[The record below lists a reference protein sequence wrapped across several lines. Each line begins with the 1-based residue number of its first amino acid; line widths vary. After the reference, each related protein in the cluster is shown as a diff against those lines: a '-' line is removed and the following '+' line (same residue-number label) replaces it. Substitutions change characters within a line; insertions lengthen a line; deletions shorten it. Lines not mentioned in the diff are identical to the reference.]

1 MRSSRSRLEAAAV
14 AAIVVLIAVVA
25 VRNALVYPAI
35 AGYDA
40 QEALDYANLLAKDG
54 ELPDAT
60 GSYYTPPGFFAVGG
74 VGILLG
80 EELGFEHPERVGQVV
95 NALAAVGTVL
105 LLLLLVRELWP
116 GRPVL
121 HLASLG
127 FVVACPVVFK
137 ASAMFH
143 PEPLSLFFS
152 TLAITLAA
160 RMLVRRRYSL
170 VTALGIGAALAA
182 GQLVR
187 AWTLWTVGVVLLVL
201 VVALVTRSAERRAI
215 GRALAVV
222 AVTAFALALPWYGYQ
237 ATQYD
242 NPIFDRPQV
251 EAPLWDRRPL
261 GFYVSLGLPDVLT
274 DPVRP
279 SFSNRFA
286 PVAYAE
292 VWGDYF
298 GVWHWNSSGGP
309 PTESERRETVVQ
321 AVVGAPFT
329 LLAVAGWLALLV
341 FSIRRPA
348 DEPARLLV
356 SLLPAAALVGVLYFA
371 TAYPTTDGDT
381 GKGSFM
387 LTAVPAWA
395 ACFGFAF
402 DGITRRFPRLLVP
415 LAITPRPRRSREPA
429 LRSRGR
435 QPMSTSPS
443 WEWRYLRGAFV
454 AVAAIVVLQIGGW
467 LVYRV
472 VHEET
477 PPLSET
483 IRCLTREKLLEL
495 TTETDPIAASAGDG
509 WLATRVEGNG
519 VHVAIARSTSEAEK
533 LMGLYQSV
541 AGELTGRLERR
552 GTVVYLWEGPSS
564 PTQRQTMYDCHYD

>member
-1 MRSSRSRLEAAAV
+1 MRTPSRSLFETV
-14 AAIVVLIAVVA
+14 TVVAIVVLVAVVA

-40 QEALDYANLLAKDG
+40 QEALDYANLLAKEG
-54 ELPDAT
+54 RLPDAT

-74 VGILLG
+74 VGILVG
-80 EELGFEHPERVGQVV
+80 EELGLEHPERVGQVF
-95 NALAAVGTVL
+95 NALAAVATVL

-121 HLASLG
+121 HLAALG

-143 PEPLSLFFS
+143 PEPLSLLFS
-152 TLAITLAA
+152 TLAVVLAA

-170 VTALGIGAALAA
+170 ASALGIGAALAA

-187 AWTLWTVGVVLLVL
+187 AWNLWTVGVVLLAL
-201 VVALVTRSAERRAI
+201 CVALVTRRSERRAI
-215 GRALAVV
+215 ARALAVAAV
-222 AVTAFALALPWYGYQ
+222 AAISLPLPWYAYQ
-237 ATQYD
+237 ATQYE

-286 PVAYAE
+286 PVAYSEIWA
-292 VWGDYF
+292 DYF

-309 PTESERRETVVQ
+309 PSESEHREMVAQ
-321 AVVGAPFT
+321 AIVGAPFT
-329 LLAVAGWLALLV
+329 LLAIAGWLALLAL
-341 FSIRRPA
+341 SIRRPS

-356 SLLPAAALVGVLYFA
+356 TLLPAAALVGVLYFA

-402 DGITRRFPRLLVP
+402 DGITRRSPRLLVP
-415 LAITPRPRRSREPA
+415 LTIVLVLCAVVS
-429 LRSRGR
+429 LRF
-435 QPMSTSPS
+435 
-443 WEWRYLRGAFV
+443 AF
-454 AVAAIVVLQIGGW
+454 AV
-467 LVYRV
+467 
-472 VHEET
+472 EN
-477 PPLSET
+477 P
-483 IRCLTREKLLEL
+483 
-495 TTETDPIAASAGDG
+495 
-509 WLATRVEGNG
+509 
-519 VHVAIARSTSEAEK
+519 
-533 LMGLYQSV
+533 
-541 AGELTGRLERR
+541 
-552 GTVVYLWEGPSS
+552 
-564 PTQRQTMYDCHYD
+564 

>member
-1 MRSSRSRLEAAAV
+1 MRPSLPPPAATSAPPTSDGSRRSRPPFESVAV
-14 AAIVVLIAVVA
+14 AAIVVLVAVVS

-40 QEALDYANLLAKDG
+40 HEALDYANLLAKDG
-54 ELPDAT
+54 ELPEGT

-74 VGILLG
+74 AGILLG
-80 EELGFEHPERVGQVV
+80 EELGLEHPERVGQAF
-95 NALAAVGTVL
+95 NALAGVGTVL
-105 LLLLLVRELWP
+105 LLLLLVRALWP

-121 HLASLG
+121 HVAALG
-127 FVVACPVVFK
+127 FVVACPVIFK

-152 TLAITLAA
+152 TLAVVLAA

-170 VTALGIGAALAA
+170 VAALGIGAALAA

-187 AWTLWTVGVVLLVL
+187 AWTLWTVGVVFLVLLVA
-201 VVALVTRSAERRAI
+201 VFTRPTERRAI
-215 GRALAVV
+215 GRALAV
-222 AVTAFALALPWYGYQ
+222 AAAAAIALPLPWYAYQ
-237 ATQYD
+237 ATQYE

-261 GFYVSLGLPDVLT
+261 GYYVSFGLPDVLT

-279 SFSNRFA
+279 SFSNRFV

-309 PTESERRETVVQ
+309 PSRSEHRETVVQ
-321 AVVGAPFT
+321 AVAGVPFT
-329 LLAVAGWLALLV
+329 LLAIAGWLALLA
-341 FSIRRPA
+341 FSIRRPS

-402 DGITRRFPRLLVP
+402 DGITRRFTRLLFP
-415 LAITPRPRRSREPA
+415 LAI
-429 LRSRGR
+429 
-435 QPMSTSPS
+435 
-443 WEWRYLRGAFV
+443 
-454 AVAAIVVLQIGGW
+454 VL
-467 LVYRV
+467 
-472 VHEET
+472 
-477 PPLSET
+477 
-483 IRCLTREKLLEL
+483 
-495 TTETDPIAASAGDG
+495 A
-509 WLATRVEGNG
+509 LATVVSLRF
-519 VHVAIARSTSEAEK
+519 
-533 LMGLYQSV
+533 GLAV
-541 AGELTGRLERR
+541 DN
-552 GTVVYLWEGPSS
+552 P
-564 PTQRQTMYDCHYD
+564 

>member
-1 MRSSRSRLEAAAV
+1 MRAPRSLFETAAV
-14 AAIVVLIAVVA
+14 AAIVVLVAVVA

-40 QEALDYANLLAKDG
+40 REALDYANLLAKEG
-54 ELPDAT
+54 RLPDAT

-80 EELGFEHPERVGQVV
+80 EELSLEHPERVGQVV

-121 HLASLG
+121 HLAALG
-127 FVVACPVVFK
+127 FVVACPVIFK

-152 TLAITLAA
+152 TLAIALAA
-160 RMLVRRRYSL
+160 RMLVRSRYSL
-170 VTALGIGAALAA
+170 VAAVGIGAALAA
-182 GQLVR
+182 GQLIR
-187 AWTLWTVGVVLLVL
+187 AWTLWTVGVVFLVL
-201 VVALVTRSAERRAI
+201 VVALVTRSAERWVI

-222 AVTAFALALPWYGYQ
+222 AVAAIALPLPWYAYQ
-237 ATQYD
+237 ATQYE

-251 EAPLWDRRPL
+251 EAPVWDRRPL

-286 PVAYAE
+286 PVAYSE
-292 VWGDYF
+292 VWADYF

-309 PTESERRETVVQ
+309 PSRSEHREMVAQ

-329 LLAVAGWLALLV
+329 LLAIAGWLALLA
-341 FSIRRPA
+341 FSIRRPS

-402 DGITRRFPRLLVP
+402 DGITRRSPRLLLP
-415 LAITPRPRRSREPA
+415 LTIVFVLCAVVS
-429 LRSRGR
+429 LR
-435 QPMSTSPS
+435 
-443 WEWRYLRGAFV
+443 F
-454 AVAAIVVLQIGGW
+454 
-467 LVYRV
+467 
-472 VHEET
+472 
-477 PPLSET
+477 
-483 IRCLTREKLLEL
+483 
-495 TTETDPIAASAGDG
+495 
-509 WLATRVEGNG
+509 
-519 VHVAIARSTSEAEK
+519 AIAVEN
-533 LMGLYQSV
+533 
-541 AGELTGRLERR
+541 
-552 GTVVYLWEGPSS
+552 P
-564 PTQRQTMYDCHYD
+564 

>member
-1 MRSSRSRLEAAAV
+1 MRASSRSLFETV
-14 AAIVVLIAVVA
+14 TVVAIVVLVAVVA

-40 QEALDYANLLAKDG
+40 QEALDYANLLAKEG
-54 ELPDAT
+54 RLPDAT

-74 VGILLG
+74 VGILVG
-80 EELGFEHPERVGQVV
+80 EELGLEHPERVGQVF
-95 NALAAVGTVL
+95 NALAATATVL

-121 HLASLG
+121 HLSALG

-143 PEPLSLFFS
+143 PEPLSLLFS
-152 TLAITLAA
+152 TLAVVLAA

-170 VTALGIGAALAA
+170 ASALGIGAALAA

-187 AWTLWTVGVVLLVL
+187 AWSLWTVGVVLLAL
-201 VVALVTRSAERRAI
+201 CVALVTRRNERRAI
-215 GRALAVV
+215 ARALAVSAV
-222 AVTAFALALPWYGYQ
+222 AAIALPLPWYAYQ

-286 PVAYAE
+286 PVAYSEIWA
-292 VWGDYF
+292 DYF

-309 PTESERRETVVQ
+309 PSRSEHREMVAQ
-321 AVVGAPFT
+321 AIVGAPFT
-329 LLAVAGWLALLV
+329 LLAIAGWLALLA
-341 FSIRRPA
+341 FSIRRPS

-402 DGITRRFPRLLVP
+402 DGITRRSPRLLIP
-415 LAITPRPRRSREPA
+415 LTIVLVLCAVVSLRFA
-429 LRSRGR
+429 L
-435 QPMSTSPS
+435 
-443 WEWRYLRGAFV
+443 
-454 AVAAIVVLQIGGW
+454 AV
-467 LVYRV
+467 
-472 VHEET
+472 EN
-477 PPLSET
+477 P
-483 IRCLTREKLLEL
+483 
-495 TTETDPIAASAGDG
+495 
-509 WLATRVEGNG
+509 
-519 VHVAIARSTSEAEK
+519 
-533 LMGLYQSV
+533 
-541 AGELTGRLERR
+541 
-552 GTVVYLWEGPSS
+552 
-564 PTQRQTMYDCHYD
+564 

>member
-1 MRSSRSRLEAAAV
+1 MRSRLETGAI
-14 AAIVVLIAVVA
+14 AAILLLVAVVA

-40 QEALDYANLLAKDG
+40 QEALDYANLLVKDG
-54 ELPDAT
+54 ELPDGT
-60 GSYYTPPGFFAVGG
+60 GSYYTPPGFFAIGG

-80 EELGFEHPERVGQVV
+80 EELGLEHPERVGQVV
-95 NALAAVGTVL
+95 NALAAVGTVV

-116 GRPVL
+116 RRPVL
-121 HLASLG
+121 HVAALG

-152 TLAITLAA
+152 TLAIVLAA
-160 RMLVRRRYSL
+160 RMLVRRKYSF
-170 VTALGIGAALAA
+170 VVAFGIGAALAA

-187 AWTLWTVGVVLLVL
+187 AWTLWTVGVVLLV
-201 VVALVTRSAERRAI
+201 VCVALLTRRAERRAI
-215 GRALAVV
+215 ARALAFV
-222 AVTAFALALPWYGYQ
+222 AVAAIGLSLPWYAYQ
-237 ATQYD
+237 ATQYA
-242 NPIFDRPQV
+242 NPIFDRPQL

-261 GFYVSLGLPDVLT
+261 AFYGSLGLPDVLT

-309 PTESERRETVVQ
+309 PSKSEHRELVAQ
-321 AVVGAPFT
+321 AVVGVPFT
-329 LLAVAGWLALLV
+329 LLAVVGWLALLA
-341 FSIRRPA
+341 FSIRRPS

-395 ACFGFAF
+395 ACFGFAV
-402 DGITRRFPRLLVP
+402 DGITRRVPRLLLP
-415 LAITPRPRRSREPA
+415 LVVVIA
-429 LRSRGR
+429 LCTVVS
-435 QPMSTSPS
+435 
-443 WEWRYLRGAFV
+443 LRFGL
-454 AVAAIVVLQIGGW
+454 AVAN
-467 LVYRV
+467 
-472 VHEET
+472 
-477 PPLSET
+477 P
-483 IRCLTREKLLEL
+483 
-495 TTETDPIAASAGDG
+495 
-509 WLATRVEGNG
+509 
-519 VHVAIARSTSEAEK
+519 
-533 LMGLYQSV
+533 
-541 AGELTGRLERR
+541 
-552 GTVVYLWEGPSS
+552 
-564 PTQRQTMYDCHYD
+564 

>member
-1 MRSSRSRLEAAAV
+1 MRPALPSPAAPSVSPVSDGSRWSRSHFESAAV
-14 AAIVVLIAVVA
+14 AAIVVLVAVVA
-25 VRNALVYPAI
+25 IRNALVYPAI

-54 ELPDAT
+54 ELPEGT
-60 GSYYTPPGFFAVGG
+60 GSYYSPPGFFAVGG

-80 EELGFEHPERVGQVV
+80 EELGLEHPERVGQVV

-121 HLASLG
+121 HVAAIS
-127 FVVACPVVFK
+127 FVVACPVLFK

-143 PEPLSLFFS
+143 PEPLSLLFS
-152 TLAITLAA
+152 TLAVALAA
-160 RMLVRRRYSL
+160 RMLVRRRYTVL
-170 VTALGIGAALAA
+170 AALGVGAALAA

-201 VVALVTRSAERRAI
+201 VVALVTRPAERRAI
-215 GRALAVV
+215 GRALAI
-222 AVTAFALALPWYGYQ
+222 AATATIALPLPWYAYQ
-237 ATQYD
+237 GTQYA

-251 EAPLWDRRPL
+251 DAPLWDRRPL

-309 PTESERRETVVQ
+309 PSKSEHREIVVQ
-321 AVVGAPFT
+321 AVAGVPFT
-329 LLAVAGWLALLV
+329 LLAIVGWLALLT
-341 FSIRRPA
+341 FSIRRPS

-356 SLLPAAALVGVLYFA
+356 SLLPVAALVGVLYFA

-402 DGITRRFPRLLVP
+402 DGITRRSPRLLVP
-415 LAITPRPRRSREPA
+415 LAI
-429 LRSRGR
+429 
-435 QPMSTSPS
+435 
-443 WEWRYLRGAFV
+443 
-454 AVAAIVVLQIGGW
+454 VL
-467 LVYRV
+467 
-472 VHEET
+472 
-477 PPLSET
+477 
-483 IRCLTREKLLEL
+483 
-495 TTETDPIAASAGDG
+495 A
-509 WLATRVEGNG
+509 LATVVSLRF
-519 VHVAIARSTSEAEK
+519 
-533 LMGLYQSV
+533 GLAV
-541 AGELTGRLERR
+541 DN
-552 GTVVYLWEGPSS
+552 P
-564 PTQRQTMYDCHYD
+564 

>member
-1 MRSSRSRLEAAAV
+1 MRAASRPRLETAAV
-14 AAIVVLIAVVA
+14 AAIVVLVAVVA
-25 VRNALVYPAI
+25 IRNALVYPAI

-40 QEALDYANLLAKDG
+40 REALDYANLLAKDG
-54 ELPDAT
+54 RLPDAT

-80 EELGFEHPERVGQVV
+80 EELGLEHPERVAQIV
-95 NALAAVGTVL
+95 NALSAVGTVL

-121 HLASLG
+121 HLAALG

-152 TLAITLAA
+152 TLAIALAA
-160 RMLVRRRYSL
+160 RMLVRRRYS
-170 VTALGIGAALAA
+170 VVAAFGIGAALAA

-201 VVALVTRSAERRAI
+201 CVALVTRRAERRSI
-215 GRALAVV
+215 GRALAVAAV
-222 AVTAFALALPWYGYQ
+222 AAIALPLPWYAYQ

-251 EAPLWDRRPL
+251 EAPLWERRPL

-309 PTESERRETVVQ
+309 PSESEHRETVVQ
-321 AVVGAPFT
+321 AVVGTPFT

-341 FSIRRPA
+341 FTIRRPS

-415 LAITPRPRRSREPA
+415 LAILLVFGAVVS
-429 LRSRGR
+429 LRFG
-435 QPMSTSPS
+435 
-443 WEWRYLRGAFV
+443 L
-454 AVAAIVVLQIGGW
+454 AVDN
-467 LVYRV
+467 
-472 VHEET
+472 
-477 PPLSET
+477 P
-483 IRCLTREKLLEL
+483 
-495 TTETDPIAASAGDG
+495 
-509 WLATRVEGNG
+509 
-519 VHVAIARSTSEAEK
+519 
-533 LMGLYQSV
+533 
-541 AGELTGRLERR
+541 
-552 GTVVYLWEGPSS
+552 
-564 PTQRQTMYDCHYD
+564 

>member
-1 MRSSRSRLEAAAV
+1 MRVEARSRLVPAAV
-14 AAIVVLIAVVA
+14 AAIVAIVAIVA

-40 QEALDYANLLAKDG
+40 QEALDYANLLARDK
-54 ELPDAT
+54 ELPAGT

-74 VGILLG
+74 VGILFG
-80 EELGFEHPERVGQVV
+80 EELGLEHPERVGQVV
-95 NALAAVGTVL
+95 NALAAVGTVVL
-105 LLLLLVRELWP
+105 LLFLVRTLWP

-121 HLASLG
+121 HLAALG

-152 TLAITLAA
+152 ALAVTLAV
-160 RMLVRRRYSL
+160 RMLVYRRYSVAL
-170 VTALGIGAALAA
+170 ALGMGAALAA

-201 VVALVTRSAERRAI
+201 VVALVTRRAERRAI
-215 GRALAVV
+215 GRALAVG
-222 AVTAFALALPWYGYQ
+222 ATAAIALPLPWYAYQ
-237 ATQYD
+237 GTQYE

-261 GFYVSLGLPDVLT
+261 GFFVSLGLPEVLT
-274 DPVRP
+274 NPVRP

-286 PVAYAE
+286 AVAYAE

-309 PTESERRETVVQ
+309 PSRSEQRETVVQ
-321 AVVGAPFT
+321 AVVGVPFT
-329 LLAVAGWLALLV
+329 LLALCGWLALLA
-341 FSIRRPA
+341 FSLRRPA

-402 DGITRRFPRLLVP
+402 DGITRRSPRLLVP
-415 LAITPRPRRSREPA
+415 LA
-429 LRSRGR
+429 
-435 QPMSTSPS
+435 
-443 WEWRYLRGAFV
+443 
-454 AVAAIVVLQIGGW
+454 VVL
-467 LVYRV
+467 
-472 VHEET
+472 
-477 PPLSET
+477 S
-483 IRCLTREKLLEL
+483 
-495 TTETDPIAASAGDG
+495 
-509 WLATRVEGNG
+509 LATIVSLRF
-519 VHVAIARSTSEAEK
+519 
-533 LMGLYQSV
+533 GLAV
-541 AGELTGRLERR
+541 DN
-552 GTVVYLWEGPSS
+552 P
-564 PTQRQTMYDCHYD
+564 

>member
-1 MRSSRSRLEAAAV
+1 VRASLPSAAPTSVPPVTGGSGRSRSRFETAAV
-14 AAIVVLIAVVA
+14 AAIVVLVGVVA

-40 QEALDYANLLAKDG
+40 QEALDYANLLAKHG
-54 ELPDAT
+54 ELPDNT

-80 EELGFEHPERVGQVV
+80 EELGLEHPERVGQVV
-95 NALAAVGTVL
+95 NALAGVGTVL

-116 GRPVL
+116 GRAVL
-121 HLASLG
+121 HIATLG

-143 PEPLSLFFS
+143 PEPLSLLFS
-152 TLAITLAA
+152 TLAVVLAA

-170 VTALGIGAALAA
+170 VAALGIGVALAA

-201 VVALVTRSAERRAI
+201 CVALIVRRTERREI
-215 GRALAVV
+215 GRALAL
-222 AVTAFALALPWYGYQ
+222 AAAAAIALPLPWYAYR
-237 ATQYD
+237 ATQYE

-251 EAPLWDRRPL
+251 EEPLWDRRPL
-261 GFYVSLGLPDVLT
+261 AFYVSLAVPDVLT

-309 PTESERRETVVQ
+309 PSKVEHRETVVQ
-321 AVVGAPFT
+321 AFVGVPFT
-329 LLAVAGWLALLV
+329 LLAVAGWLALLA
-341 FSIRRPA
+341 FSIRRPS

-356 SLLPAAALVGVLYFA
+356 SLLPAAALLGVLYFA

-387 LTAVPAWA
+387 LIAVPAWA
-395 ACFGFAF
+395 ACFGFAV
-402 DGITRRFPRLLVP
+402 DGVARRSPRLLVP
-415 LAITPRPRRSREPA
+415 LALVLIVCAVVS
-429 LRSRGR
+429 LRFG
-435 QPMSTSPS
+435 
-443 WEWRYLRGAFV
+443 L
-454 AVAAIVVLQIGGW
+454 AVSN
-467 LVYRV
+467 
-472 VHEET
+472 
-477 PPLSET
+477 P
-483 IRCLTREKLLEL
+483 
-495 TTETDPIAASAGDG
+495 
-509 WLATRVEGNG
+509 
-519 VHVAIARSTSEAEK
+519 
-533 LMGLYQSV
+533 
-541 AGELTGRLERR
+541 
-552 GTVVYLWEGPSS
+552 
-564 PTQRQTMYDCHYD
+564 

>member
-1 MRSSRSRLEAAAV
+1 MRPATRSRLEAGAI
-14 AAIVVLIAVVA
+14 AAIVLLIAVVA

-54 ELPDAT
+54 ELPEDT

-74 VGILLG
+74 AGIRLG

-95 NALAAVGTVL
+95 NAVAAVGTVL
-105 LLLLLVRELWP
+105 LLLLLVRTLWP
-116 GRPVL
+116 GRPIL
-121 HLASLG
+121 HLAALG
-127 FVVACPVVFK
+127 FVVACPVVLK

-152 TLAITLAA
+152 TLAVTLAA
-160 RMLVRRRYSL
+160 RMLVFRRYSVVL
-170 VTALGIGAALAA
+170 ALGIGAALAV

-187 AWTLWTVGVVLLVL
+187 AWTLWTVGVVFVVL
-201 VVALVTRSAERRAI
+201 VVAFVTRRAERRAI
-215 GRALAVV
+215 GRALAL
-222 AVTAFALALPWYGYQ
+222 AAAAAIALPLPWYAYQ
-237 ATQYD
+237 ATQYE

-251 EAPLWDRRPL
+251 DAPLWDRRPL
-261 GFYVSLGLPDVLT
+261 GFYVSLGLPEVLT

-309 PTESERRETVVQ
+309 PSRSEQRETVVQ
-321 AVVGAPFT
+321 AIIGAPFT
-329 LLAVAGWLALLV
+329 LLAVAGWLALLA
-341 FSIRRPA
+341 FSIRRPS

-402 DGITRRFPRLLVP
+402 DAITRRFPRVLVP
-415 LAITPRPRRSREPA
+415 LA
-429 LRSRGR
+429 
-435 QPMSTSPS
+435 
-443 WEWRYLRGAFV
+443 
-454 AVAAIVVLQIGGW
+454 VVL
-467 LVYRV
+467 
-472 VHEET
+472 
-477 PPLSET
+477 S
-483 IRCLTREKLLEL
+483 
-495 TTETDPIAASAGDG
+495 
-509 WLATRVEGNG
+509 LATIVSLRFGLAVE
-519 VHVAIARSTSEAEK
+519 
-533 LMGLYQSV
+533 
-541 AGELTGRLERR
+541 
-552 GTVVYLWEGPSS
+552 S
-564 PTQRQTMYDCHYD
+564 P

>member
-1 MRSSRSRLEAAAV
+1 MKAPSRARLEAAAV
-14 AAIVVLIAVVA
+14 AAIVVLVAVVA
-25 VRNALVYPAI
+25 LRNALVYPAI

-40 QEALDYANLLAKDG
+40 REALDYANLLAKDG
-54 ELPDAT
+54 ELPEGT

-80 EELGFEHPERVGQVV
+80 EELGLEHPERVGQVV

-105 LLLLLVRELWP
+105 LLFVLVRALWP
-116 GRPVL
+116 GRPIL
-121 HLASLG
+121 HLAALG
-127 FVVACPVVFK
+127 FVVVCPVVFK

-143 PEPLSLFFS
+143 PEPLSLLFS
-152 TLAITLAA
+152 TLAVALAA
-160 RMLVRRRYSL
+160 RMLVQRRYSL
-170 VTALGIGAALAA
+170 ATALAIGAALAA

-201 VVALVTRSAERRAI
+201 VVALVVRRADRRPL

-222 AVTAFALALPWYGYQ
+222 AAAAIVLPLPWYAYQ
-237 ATQYD
+237 ATQYS

-261 GFYVSLGLPDVLT
+261 GFFVSLGVPDVLT

-309 PTESERRETVVQ
+309 PSKSEHRETVVQ
-321 AVVGAPFT
+321 AVVGAPIT
-329 LLAVAGWLALLV
+329 LLAIAGWLALLA
-341 FSIRRPA
+341 FSIRRPS

-356 SLLPAAALVGVLYFA
+356 TLLPAAALVGVLYFA

-402 DGITRRFPRLLVP
+402 DGVTRRFPRLLVP
-415 LAITPRPRRSREPA
+415 LGI
-429 LRSRGR
+429 L
-435 QPMSTSPS
+435 
-443 WEWRYLRGAFV
+443 
-454 AVAAIVVLQIGGW
+454 
-467 LVYRV
+467 LV
-472 VHEET
+472 
-477 PPLSET
+477 
-483 IRCLTREKLLEL
+483 
-495 TTETDPIAASAGDG
+495 
-509 WLATRVEGNG
+509 LATVVSLRF
-519 VHVAIARSTSEAEK
+519 
-533 LMGLYQSV
+533 GLAV
-541 AGELTGRLERR
+541 DN
-552 GTVVYLWEGPSS
+552 P
-564 PTQRQTMYDCHYD
+564 

>member
-1 MRSSRSRLEAAAV
+1 MIGGSGRSRSRLETGAV
-14 AAIVVLIAVVA
+14 AAIVVLVGVVA

-40 QEALDYANLLAKDG
+40 REALDYANLLVKDG
-54 ELPDAT
+54 ELPDST

-80 EELGFEHPERVGQVV
+80 EELGLEHPERVGQVV

-116 GRPVL
+116 GRTVL
-121 HLASLG
+121 HLATLG

-152 TLAITLAA
+152 TVAIALTA
-160 RMLVRRRYSL
+160 RMLVRGRYSL
-170 VTALGIGAALAA
+170 VAAFGIGAALAA

-187 AWTLWTVGVVLLVL
+187 AWTLWSVGVVFLVL
-201 VVALVTRSAERRAI
+201 GVALVARRTERRAL
-215 GRALAVV
+215 GRALAV
-222 AVTAFALALPWYGYQ
+222 AAAAAIALPLPWYAYQ
-237 ATQYD
+237 ATQYE

-261 GFYVSLGLPDVLT
+261 GFYVGLGLPDVLT

-309 PTESERRETVVQ
+309 PSRSEHRETVAQ
-321 AVVGAPFT
+321 AVVGVPFT
-329 LLAVAGWLALLV
+329 LLAVAGWLALLA
-341 FSIRRPA
+341 FSIRRPS

-356 SLLPAAALVGVLYFA
+356 SLLPAAALLGVLYFA
-371 TAYPTTDGDT
+371 TAYPATDGDT

-395 ACFGFAF
+395 ACFGFAV
-402 DGITRRFPRLLVP
+402 DGITRRFPRLLLP
-415 LAITPRPRRSREPA
+415 LAVVLA
-429 LRSRGR
+429 LCAVVS
-435 QPMSTSPS
+435 
-443 WEWRYLRGAFV
+443 LRFGL
-454 AVAAIVVLQIGGW
+454 AVAN
-467 LVYRV
+467 
-472 VHEET
+472 
-477 PPLSET
+477 P
-483 IRCLTREKLLEL
+483 
-495 TTETDPIAASAGDG
+495 
-509 WLATRVEGNG
+509 
-519 VHVAIARSTSEAEK
+519 
-533 LMGLYQSV
+533 
-541 AGELTGRLERR
+541 
-552 GTVVYLWEGPSS
+552 
-564 PTQRQTMYDCHYD
+564 

>member
-1 MRSSRSRLEAAAV
+1 MIGGSGPLRSRLETGAI
-14 AAIVVLIAVVA
+14 AAILLLVAVVA

-40 QEALDYANLLAKDG
+40 QEALDYANLLVKDG
-54 ELPDAT
+54 ELPDGT

-74 VGILLG
+74 VGILVG
-80 EELGFEHPERVGQVV
+80 EELGLEHPERVGQVV

-116 GRPVL
+116 GRAVL
-121 HLASLG
+121 HVAALG

-152 TLAITLAA
+152 TLAVVLAA

-170 VTALGIGAALAA
+170 VAALGIGAALAA

-201 VVALVTRSAERRAI
+201 CVALLTRRTERRTI
-215 GRALAVV
+215 GRALAVAGV
-222 AVTAFALALPWYGYQ
+222 AAIALPLPWYAYQ
-237 ATQYD
+237 ATQYE

-251 EAPLWDRRPL
+251 ETSLWDRRPL
-261 GFYVSLGLPDVLT
+261 GFYVTLGLPKMLT

-286 PVAYAE
+286 PIAYTE

-309 PTESERRETVVQ
+309 PSKSEHRETVVQ
-321 AVVGAPFT
+321 AVVGVPFT

-341 FSIRRPA
+341 FSLRRPS
-348 DEPARLLV
+348 DEPARLLI
-356 SLLPAAALVGVLYFA
+356 SLLPAAALLGLLYFA

-395 ACFGFAF
+395 ACFGFAV
-402 DGITRRFPRLLVP
+402 DGITRRFPRLLLP
-415 LAITPRPRRSREPA
+415 LAVILA
-429 LRSRGR
+429 LCAVVS
-435 QPMSTSPS
+435 
-443 WEWRYLRGAFV
+443 LRFGL
-454 AVAAIVVLQIGGW
+454 AVAN
-467 LVYRV
+467 
-472 VHEET
+472 
-477 PPLSET
+477 P
-483 IRCLTREKLLEL
+483 
-495 TTETDPIAASAGDG
+495 
-509 WLATRVEGNG
+509 
-519 VHVAIARSTSEAEK
+519 
-533 LMGLYQSV
+533 
-541 AGELTGRLERR
+541 
-552 GTVVYLWEGPSS
+552 
-564 PTQRQTMYDCHYD
+564 

>member
-54 ELPDAT
+54 ELPEAT

-222 AVTAFALALPWYGYQ
+222 AVTAIALALPWYGYQ

-251 EAPLWDRRPL
+251 EAPLWERRPL

-286 PVAYAE
+286 PIAYAE

-356 SLLPAAALVGVLYFA
+356 SLLPAAALIGVLYFA

-402 DGITRRFPRLLVP
+402 DGITRRYPRLLVP
-415 LAITPRPRRSREPA
+415 LATLLVLGAVVS
-429 LRSRGR
+429 LRFG
-435 QPMSTSPS
+435 
-443 WEWRYLRGAFV
+443 L
-454 AVAAIVVLQIGGW
+454 AVDN
-467 LVYRV
+467 
-472 VHEET
+472 
-477 PPLSET
+477 P
-483 IRCLTREKLLEL
+483 
-495 TTETDPIAASAGDG
+495 
-509 WLATRVEGNG
+509 
-519 VHVAIARSTSEAEK
+519 
-533 LMGLYQSV
+533 
-541 AGELTGRLERR
+541 
-552 GTVVYLWEGPSS
+552 
-564 PTQRQTMYDCHYD
+564 

>member
-1 MRSSRSRLEAAAV
+1 MRVASRPRFEAAAI
-14 AAIVVLIAVVA
+14 AAIVVLVAVVA

-54 ELPDAT
+54 ELPEGT

-80 EELGFEHPERVGQVV
+80 EELGLEHPERVGQVV

-116 GRPVL
+116 GRPIL
-121 HLASLG
+121 HLAALG

-152 TLAITLAA
+152 TLAVALAA
-160 RMLVRRRYSL
+160 RMLVRRKYS
-170 VTALGIGAALAA
+170 VAVALGIGAALAA

-187 AWTLWTVGVVLLVL
+187 AWTLWTLGVVLLVL
-201 VVALVTRSAERRAI
+201 VVTLVTRRAERRAI

-222 AVTAFALALPWYGYQ
+222 ATAAIALPLPWYAYQ
-237 ATQYD
+237 GTQYE

-251 EAPLWDRRPL
+251 DAPLWDRRPL
-261 GFYVSLGLPDVLT
+261 GFYVSLGLPEVLT

-309 PTESERRETVVQ
+309 PSKSEQRETVVQ

-329 LLAVAGWLALLV
+329 LLAIAGWLALLA
-341 FSIRRPA
+341 FSIRRPS
-348 DEPARLLV
+348 DEPAHLLV

-395 ACFGFAF
+395 ACFGFAL
-402 DGITRRFPRLLVP
+402 DAITRRFPRLLVP
-415 LAITPRPRRSREPA
+415 LA
-429 LRSRGR
+429 
-435 QPMSTSPS
+435 
-443 WEWRYLRGAFV
+443 
-454 AVAAIVVLQIGGW
+454 VVL
-467 LVYRV
+467 
-472 VHEET
+472 
-477 PPLSET
+477 S
-483 IRCLTREKLLEL
+483 
-495 TTETDPIAASAGDG
+495 
-509 WLATRVEGNG
+509 LATIVSLRFGLAVE
-519 VHVAIARSTSEAEK
+519 
-533 LMGLYQSV
+533 
-541 AGELTGRLERR
+541 
-552 GTVVYLWEGPSS
+552 S
-564 PTQRQTMYDCHYD
+564 P

>member
-1 MRSSRSRLEAAAV
+1 MRTPSRSLFETV
-14 AAIVVLIAVVA
+14 TVVAIVVLVAVVA

-40 QEALDYANLLAKDG
+40 QEALDYANLLAKEG
-54 ELPDAT
+54 RLPDAT

-74 VGILLG
+74 VGILVG
-80 EELGFEHPERVGQVV
+80 EELGLEHPERVGQVF
-95 NALAAVGTVL
+95 NALAATATVL

-121 HLASLG
+121 HLAALG

-143 PEPLSLFFS
+143 PEPLSLLFS
-152 TLAITLAA
+152 TLAVVLAA

-170 VTALGIGAALAA
+170 ASALGIGAALAA

-187 AWTLWTVGVVLLVL
+187 AWSLWTVGVVLLAL
-201 VVALVTRSAERRAI
+201 CVALVTRRSERRAI
-215 GRALAVV
+215 ARALAVAAV
-222 AVTAFALALPWYGYQ
+222 AAISLPLPWYAYQ
-237 ATQYD
+237 ATQYE

-261 GFYVSLGLPDVLT
+261 GFYISLGLPDVLT

-286 PVAYAE
+286 PVAYSEIWA
-292 VWGDYF
+292 DYF

-309 PTESERRETVVQ
+309 PSESEHREMVAQ
-321 AVVGAPFT
+321 AIVGAPFT
-329 LLAVAGWLALLV
+329 LLAIAGWLALLAL
-341 FSIRRPA
+341 SIRRPS

-356 SLLPAAALVGVLYFA
+356 TLLPAAALVGVLYFA

-402 DGITRRFPRLLVP
+402 DGITRRSPRLLVP
-415 LAITPRPRRSREPA
+415 LTIVLVLCAVVSLRFA
-429 LRSRGR
+429 L
-435 QPMSTSPS
+435 
-443 WEWRYLRGAFV
+443 
-454 AVAAIVVLQIGGW
+454 AV
-467 LVYRV
+467 
-472 VHEET
+472 EN
-477 PPLSET
+477 P
-483 IRCLTREKLLEL
+483 
-495 TTETDPIAASAGDG
+495 
-509 WLATRVEGNG
+509 
-519 VHVAIARSTSEAEK
+519 
-533 LMGLYQSV
+533 
-541 AGELTGRLERR
+541 
-552 GTVVYLWEGPSS
+552 
-564 PTQRQTMYDCHYD
+564 

>member
-1 MRSSRSRLEAAAV
+1 MRDSRSRLESAAV
-14 AAIVVLIAVVA
+14 AAIVVLVAVVA

-40 QEALDYANLLAKDG
+40 REALDYATLLAKEG

-80 EELGFEHPERVGQVV
+80 EELGLEHPERVGQVV

-116 GRPVL
+116 GRSAL
-121 HLASLG
+121 HLATLG

-152 TLAITLAA
+152 TLAIALAA

-170 VTALGIGAALAA
+170 APALGIGAALAA

-201 VVALVTRSAERRAI
+201 SVALVTRRAERRAI

-222 AVTAFALALPWYGYQ
+222 AVAAVVLPLPWYGYQ

-309 PTESERRETVVQ
+309 PSESEHRETVVQ
-321 AVVGAPFT
+321 AVLGAPFT

-387 LTAVPAWA
+387 LTALPAWA

-415 LAITPRPRRSREPA
+415 FAILLVFGAVVSLRFGLAVDNP
-429 LRSRGR
+429 
-435 QPMSTSPS
+435 
-443 WEWRYLRGAFV
+443 
-454 AVAAIVVLQIGGW
+454 
-467 LVYRV
+467 
-472 VHEET
+472 
-477 PPLSET
+477 
-483 IRCLTREKLLEL
+483 
-495 TTETDPIAASAGDG
+495 
-509 WLATRVEGNG
+509 
-519 VHVAIARSTSEAEK
+519 
-533 LMGLYQSV
+533 
-541 AGELTGRLERR
+541 
-552 GTVVYLWEGPSS
+552 
-564 PTQRQTMYDCHYD
+564 